1 MNNNTNN
8 ESSHSLNSIST
19 SRSGLYQ
26 FVVGEGVDLDNLLQ
40 INRFHELQDII
51 NQANVTSSNDHHHQQ
66 QDQLAT
72 NNNQSMYRTNI
83 IRSNSN
89 QMHSNTHSHSHAP
102 NDQTTTSN
110 NQVVLDLASNN
121 NSNNQTSNES
131 ADGNQQLQP
140 QPLQDQNIE
149 GNAANGFFMLLMKTM
164 QSSLP
169 FFVILVAKI
178 FHQHLLGFFIVLG
191 FMTTLHWSN
200 RTLVNQIQLK
210 VIFIFFI
217 CLNYNAIKTLFSFKG
232 KETKP

>member
-8 ESSHSLNSIST
+8 ESSTN
-19 SRSGLYQ
+19 RSGLYQ

-51 NQANVTSSNDHHHQQ
+51 NQASATSTTDQQ
-66 QDQLAT
+66 EQLTT

-89 QMHSNTHSHSHAP
+89 QMHSHTHSHSQMP
-102 NDQTTTSN
+102 NDQSTASN
-110 NQVVLDLASNN
+110 SQVVLDLASSNSNNNTNNQANN
-121 NSNNQTSNES
+121 NSTD
-131 ADGNQQLQP
+131 ANQQLQT

-200 RTLVNQIQLK
+200 KTLINQIQLK
-210 VIFIFFI
+210 VIFDFI
-217 CLNYNAIKTLFSFKG
+217 KYLHLI
-232 KETKP
+232 